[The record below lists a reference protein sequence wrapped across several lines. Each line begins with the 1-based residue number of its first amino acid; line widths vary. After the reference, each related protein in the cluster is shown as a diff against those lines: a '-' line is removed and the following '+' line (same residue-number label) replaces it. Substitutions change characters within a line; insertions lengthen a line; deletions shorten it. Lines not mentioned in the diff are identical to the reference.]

1 MRCHQCAQ
9 ELANAA
15 RFCSRCGARQL
26 QKRVCKRCAFCGILP
41 EPDRVYCDQ
50 CGHLLQ
56 SKTLE
61 GAQLNR
67 IRSMDRYEGKPAVTN
82 PRCCGDLVVYDD
94 RVEFCRVLPGF
105 GFGTPMPVPPEVY
118 PMDSIRS
125 ARECRGVGLTRAVEL
140 TLEDG
145 RVVGF
150 YGMFSTMVTGKA
162 VSLIEESLRWLK
174 PADDK
179 N

>member
-1 MRCHQCAQ
+1 M
-9 ELANAA
+9 
-15 RFCSRCGARQL
+15 
-26 QKRVCKRCAFCGILP
+26 
-41 EPDRVYCDQ
+41 
-50 CGHLLQ
+50 
-56 SKTLE
+56 
-61 GAQLNR
+61 
-67 IRSMDRYEGKPAVTN
+67 
-82 PRCCGDLVVYDD
+82 
-94 RVEFCRVLPGF
+94 
-105 GFGTPMPVPPEVY
+105 
-118 PMDSIRS
+118 
-125 ARECRGVGLTRAVEL
+125 EL